1 MLRLRGMTT
10 PQRQRWAAVFACR
23 YHQGESME
31 TVACAY
37 DTSVSMVRIL
47 LIEAGVTIR
56 PSAGRQYTPEQR
68 AARRAQAI
76 TLYAQPGATLAS
88 VAAAIGDVTP
98 PTISRWLPL
107 STTPPPP
114 LQPPNRQET

>member
-1 MLRLRGMTT
+1 MTT
-10 PQRQRWAAVFACR
+10 PQRQQWAALFAQR
-23 YHQGESME
+23 YHQGQSIQ
-31 TVACAY
+31 TIANAY
-37 DTSVSMVRIL
+37 DTSISMVRIL
-47 LIEAGVTIR
+47 LIDAGVTIR
-56 PSAGRQYTPEQR
+56 PRAGRQYTPEQR
-68 AARRAQAI
+68 AARRAHAI

-114 LQPPNRQET
+114 PPPPVQPPNRQET